1 MIRRL
6 KPDDAK
12 IIEGIL
18 NSTPNF
24 SDEEIKVAMELVSI
38 VAMNSS
44 AKRLSFVHL

>member
-24 SDEEIKVAMELVSI
+24 SSEEIKVAMELVNI
-38 VAMNSS
+38 AALNPD
-44 AKRLSFVHL
+44 ADRL